1 MPQVLLINPPNS
13 SSVLD
18 GADPTV
24 TRSEDLTDWANVPS
38 LGVLT
43 LASAIADIPGITPV
57 YLDGTVVAWPDILSY
72 IEENAGDLLAVGVS
86 MLTASYEAALAL
98 LRTVKQ
104 IRPQV
109 HTIAGN
115 DHFTAL
121 AGLCLDN
128 RPDCIDFGF
137 VGNEVIGPFRALI
150 GDLAAGTLRAP
161 GAYPGLAARTSSG
174 LVFTPQQPEPIFTG
188 QRPHLIDAVFPHSRQ
203 YQANFRGRVGRRLA
217 ELLGVELRA
226 GLPVELAR
234 GCIKFSRDDACSFC
248 SIQYGGLW
256 RNSVDGPESAWRL
269 LEDAVRAGYD
279 YLSLTA
285 DELPLT
291 FGSLLRQMAR
301 DAPAWWTATAPAD
314 RPVLAGYARADGLSD
329 PRHAALLRTLNIRYL
344 MVGLDAGSPVSLAAL
359 NKPLAPA
366 RGGDAAY
373 RAERMF
379 EHNIAA
385 LDTARDEGLLL
396 KAGFVLGHIGMTPEL
411 LELNVESICT
421 LIDSGKGAI
430 ASVDI
435 EVLSPEPGSLDY
447 RYLTEPRAAA
457 AAAARA
463 GLEIAGHGI
472 RAEIARGHE
481 RLDVIDREEAMR
493 DHVRALMPG
502 LTLGDLARARARVRA
517 HCKTAGIVIGE

>member
-43 LASAIADIPGITPV
+43 LASAIEDIPGVTPV
-57 YLDGTVVAWPDILSY
+57 YLDGTVVAWPDILAY
-72 IEENAGDLLAVGVS
+72 IEENADDLLAVGVS

-121 AGLCLDN
+121 AGLCLDK

-161 GAYPGLAARTSSG
+161 GAYPGLAARTPDG
-174 LVFTPQQPEPIFTG
+174 LVFTPQQPEPVFTG
-188 QRPHLIDAVFPHSRQ
+188 QRPHLIDAVFPHSRY
-203 YQANFRGRVGRRLA
+203 YQANFRGRVGRRLT

-226 GLPVELAR
+226 GIPVELAR

-291 FGSLLRQMAR
+291 FGSLLRQMVR
-301 DAPAWWTATAPAD
+301 DAPGGGRPPRPTGRCWPATPA
-314 RPVLAGYARADGLSD
+314 
-329 PRHAALLRTLNIRYL
+329 RT
-344 MVGLDAGSPVSLAAL
+344 GSPT
-359 NKPLAPA
+359 
-366 RGGDAAY
+366 RGTRPCCG
-373 RAERMF
+373 R
-379 EHNIAA
+379 
-385 LDTARDEGLLL
+385 
-396 KAGFVLGHIGMTPEL
+396 
-411 LELNVESICT
+411 
-421 LIDSGKGAI
+421 
-430 ASVDI
+430 
-435 EVLSPEPGSLDY
+435 
-447 RYLTEPRAAA
+447 
-457 AAAARA
+457 
-463 GLEIAGHGI
+463 
-472 RAEIARGHE
+472 
-481 RLDVIDREEAMR
+481 
-493 DHVRALMPG
+493 
-502 LTLGDLARARARVRA
+502 
-517 HCKTAGIVIGE
+517 